1 MKPVIKTLAACMLAA
16 VAGLAGAQGTFPSK
30 PVRLIVPAAAGGT
43 TDLLARALGQRLST
57 AWGQPVI
64 VDNRPG
70 ANQIIGADAVAK
82 SAPDGY
88 TLLVS
93 DVSTFAINPHL
104 YKKLPYDSL
113 RDFTP
118 ITTIGNASPV
128 IAVSSNVDA
137 RSLRDLILLAKSK
150 PDTLSYGSMGAGS
163 YAHIATEEMKLLGG
177 MNIQHVPYKGASP
190 AIADLVAGNISM
202 MLVNASGLLPYQKAG
217 KVRIIAAATPK
228 RLAQFPD
235 LPTASEAGLPG
246 FSANTWFG
254 VVGPA
259 RMDKAVLAKLNRD
272 MVKIIQSQ
280 EFREQALVANSVEP
294 MTQSPAQFRDL
305 IKSDLERWKGLVA
318 ASGAKLD

>member
-1 MKPVIKTLAACMLAA
+1 MKHILRPLAACALAA
-16 VAGLAGAQGTFPSK
+16 LSAFASAQGSFPNK

-43 TDLLARALGQRLST
+43 TDLLARALGQRLSVV
-57 AWGQPVI
+57 WGQPVI

-82 SAPDGY
+82 AAPDGY

-104 YKKLPYDSL
+104 YRKLPYDSL

-118 ITTIGNASPV
+118 ITTIGTASPV
-128 IAVSSNVDA
+128 IAVASNVEA
-137 RSLRDLILLAKSK
+137 KNLRELILLAKSR
-150 PDTLSYGSMGAGS
+150 PDALSYGSMGAGS
-163 YAHIATEEMKLLGG
+163 YAHIATEEMKMMGG
-177 MNIQHVPYKGASP
+177 MNIQHIPYKGASP

-202 MLVNASGLLPYQKAG
+202 MLVNASGLIQQQKAG

-235 LPTASEAGLPG
+235 LPTASESGMPG

-259 RMDKAVLAKLNRD
+259 KMDKAVLAKLNKD
-272 MVKIIQSQ
+272 IVKIVQSADY
-280 EFREQALVANSVEP
+280 REGALIPNTVEP
-294 MTQSPAQFRDL
+294 MTQSPVQFREL